1 MKLQTAPRGLLNYL
15 AAFTFVIRVEFVYF
29 FRKEMRAMIE
39 VKGVESCHATGNV
52 NPQCEL
58 VIHKNEN
65 PEINV
70 GDEVLVLISRPIEE
84 GPEYGVPLRILDK
97 SEPEEN
103 EILVQY
109 GDRVFVGQKIPEFI

>member
-1 MKLQTAPRGLLNYL
+1 
-15 AAFTFVIRVEFVYF
+15 
-29 FRKEMRAMIE
+29 MIE
-39 VKGVESCHATGNV
+39 LRGVESRNYAGDTDS
-52 NPQCEL
+52 QCEL
-58 VIHKNEN
+58 IIRKDEST
-65 PEINV
+65 EIEA
-70 GDEVLVLISRPIEE
+70 GDEVLVLVSRPAEQ